1 MPDELEFQKL
11 KKEYP
16 EFFEKISSG
25 LLSFILSEET
35 SLTIAQICSENKIE
49 DEEKIE
55 KIAYQITLALLGQTP
70 KENLAEILEK
80 GVELDSEKAKKIH
93 IEVDRLI
100 FSQVQK
106 TQPKEKKAIQPIK
119 SSLSEIKKE
128 KTEKPVKKD
137 NYRETIK

>member
-1 MPDELEFQKL
+1 MFNELEFQKL

-16 EFFEKISSG
+16 DFFEKISSG

-35 SLTIAQICSENKIE
+35 SSLIAQICLENKIG

-55 KIAYQITLALLGQTP
+55 KIAYQVTLALLEQTP
-70 KENLAEILEK
+70 KENLSEIFEK
-80 GVELDSEKAKKIH
+80 GMGLDSETAKKIH
-93 IEVDRLI
+93 IEVNQLI

-106 TQPKEKKAIQPIK
+106 TQPKEKKITQP
-119 SSLSEIKKE
+119 KKISFSTTKE
-128 KTEKPVKKD
+128 EESEKPIKKD